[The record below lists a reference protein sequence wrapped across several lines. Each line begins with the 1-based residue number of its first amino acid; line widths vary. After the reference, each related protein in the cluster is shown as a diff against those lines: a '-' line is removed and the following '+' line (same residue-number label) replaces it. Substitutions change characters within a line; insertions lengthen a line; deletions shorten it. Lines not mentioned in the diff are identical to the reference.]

1 MDVNLDAHDLIMSAH
16 YAGII
21 EGVKSVQVNNCQVSN
36 KKIANQTDFAIH
48 YAGMLGEVAVSKVLK
63 ISIRTDITIGG
74 DGYIDMS
81 FNGQTIQ
88 IKTSTHARTP
98 EPRLLI
104 FTKPDDFAT
113 DWAILCSAQSPSIVR
128 IHGFISRKKFLANM
142 TEHNF
147 GYGKRYVVP
156 EKMLAPI
163 NKFHEAIE
171 TINIKVVNE
180 LRR

>member
-21 EGVKSVQVNNCQVSN
+21 EGVKSVQLNNYQIRN

-48 YAGMLGEVAVSKVLK
+48 YAGMLGEVAVSKVLN
-63 ISIRTDITIGG
+63 IPIRTDVTIGG
-74 DGYIDMS
+74 DGYVDMD

-88 IKTSTHARTP
+88 IKTSTHSITP

-113 DWAILCSAQSPSIVR
+113 DWAILCSTQSPAVVR
-128 IHGFISRKKFLANM
+128 IHGFISRKKFMNNM

-163 NKFHEAIE
+163 NKFYEATN
-171 TINIKVVNE
+171 TINTE
-180 LRR
+180 SS